1 MNRRHFS
8 GYTVG
13 GMAIALLGVAAPAS
27 AIEIKWTDWANAT
40 TGQVD
45 GTATS
50 LGETI
55 SVTYSGTFA
64 FVQTGTGTDYFTPS
78 SPYTDNAVVDNRPP
92 AAEMVALSGGDTALT
107 HTVSFSEPV
116 VDPVMAIVSLGQ
128 PAQTITYNF
137 GDETFDILSSG
148 TGYWGGAEPDSLF
161 QITPSILTGTEG
173 HGVIQFSG
181 TYSEITWTV
190 PAYEYWHGFTLGFEL
205 LESQTPVPVPAA
217 AWLLGTGLLGLI
229 GAARGD
235 RGAKRNL
242 LTTL

>member
-1 MNRRHFS
+1 MHHRCFRK
-8 GYTVG
+8 YEVG
-13 GMAIALLGVAAPAS
+13 GMAAAMLALAMPAS
-27 AIEIKWTDWANAT
+27 AIEIKWTDWASAT
-40 TGQVD
+40 PGQVD
-45 GTATS
+45 GTAVS

-55 SVTYSGTFA
+55 SVSYSGSYAFA
-64 FVQTGTGTDYFTPS
+64 QTGSGTDYFSPS
-78 SPYTDNAVVDNRPP
+78 IPYTDNAVVDNRPP
-92 AAEMVALSGGDTALT
+92 TAEMVALSGGDAALT

-128 PAQTITYNF
+128 PGQTITYNF

-190 PAYEYWHGFTLGFEL
+190 PMYEYWHGFTLGFEL

-217 AWLLGTGLLGLI
+217 AWLFGSGLLGLI
-229 GAARGD
+229 GVVRRRDRSAR
-235 RGAKRNL
+235 RAE
-242 LTTL
+242 

>member
-1 MNRRHFS
+1 MYRRCF
-8 GYTVG
+8 GKYEVC
-13 GMAIALLGVAAPAS
+13 GMAAAMLAVAMPAS
-27 AIEIKWTDWANAT
+27 AIEIKWADWDSAT

-45 GTATS
+45 GTAVS

-55 SVTYSGTFA
+55 SVTYSGSYAFA
-64 FVQTGTGTDYFTPS
+64 QTGSGTDYFNPS
-78 SPYTDNAVVDNRPP
+78 VPYTDNAVVDNRPP

-128 PAQTITYNF
+128 PGVTITYNF
-137 GDETFDILSSG
+137 GDEVFDILSSG

-190 PAYEYWHGFTLGFEL
+190 PTYEYWHGFTLGFEL
-205 LESQTPVPVPAA
+205 LESQAPVPVPAA
-217 AWLLGTGLLGLI
+217 AWLFGTGLVGLI
-229 GAARGD
+229 GVARR
-235 RGAKRNL
+235 RGTKSIAPFSR
-242 LTTL
+242 

>member
-1 MNRRHFS
+1 MNRRHFF
-8 GYTVG
+8 GYAVA
-13 GMAIALLGVAAPAS
+13 GMAVALLGVAMPAS
-27 AIEIKWTDWANAT
+27 AIEIKWTDWVSAT

-55 SVTYSGTFA
+55 SVTYSGAYAFA
-64 FVQTGTGTDYFTPS
+64 QTGTGTDYFSPS
-78 SPYTDNAVVDNRPP
+78 IPYTDNAVVDNRPP
-92 AAEMVALSGGDTALT
+92 VAEMVALSGGDTALT
-107 HTVSFSEPV
+107 HTLTFSEPV

-181 TYSEITWTV
+181 TYSDITWTV
-190 PAYEYWHGFTLGFEL
+190 PTYEYWHGFTLGFEL

-217 AWLLGTGLLGLI
+217 AWLFGTGLLGLI
-229 GAARGD
+229 GITRRD
-235 RGAKRNL
+235 RGAKWTATNP
-242 LTTL
+242 